1 MEMEWK
7 KCEKCGFLQ
16 HLTHLRCLKCKGQK
30 FSYEKAMGD
39 ATLLTFTTL
48 TAPPAEFRNKDS
60 YILGIVK
67 FENGVKALGQIEFEG
82 ELEIGMKMK
91 PFQAK
96 ICENLDGE
104 VIVDYVFR
112 PLE

>member
-16 HLTHLRCLKCKGQK
+16 YPTHLRCLKCKGQK
-30 FSYEKAMGD
+30 FSHEKAMGD

-48 TAPPAEFRNKDS
+48 TAPPAEFRNKNS
-60 YILGIVK
+60 YILGIVE
-67 FENGVKALGQIEFEG
+67 FENGVKALGQIQSERKL
-82 ELEIGMKMK
+82 ELGMKMK
-91 PFQAK
+91 SFKAK
-96 ICENLDGE
+96 ICENLDGKE
-104 VIVDYVFR
+104 IVDYVFR